1 METRAVVYK
10 ALFGPRFRV
19 CRDCFGSL
27 PDRRSIE
34 RYECAGTTAVSWV
47 CELLYSQ
54 SRVGVSGSQLFIAAG
69 NAETGWE
76 CRVAG
81 NAESDFYNLISI
93 AFITARQS
101 CIKELGLVGGSRPN
115 RCRRLSFYLDGFSLM
130 LGFGSRCHWW
140 RGGKYTTLCV

>member
-10 ALFGPRFRV
+10 ALFGPRFRA
-19 CRDCFGSL
+19 CRDCIGSL

-54 SRVGVSGSQLFIAAG
+54 RRVGVVGSQLFRAAG

-76 CRVAG
+76 CRAAG
-81 NAESDFYNLISI
+81 NAESGFSNFTSI
-93 AFITARQS
+93 AFITARRS
-101 CIKELGLVGGSRPN
+101 CIKEGACQG
-115 RCRRLSFYLDGFSLM
+115 
-130 LGFGSRCHWW
+130 
-140 RGGKYTTLCV
+140 